1 VCARV
6 GGWVG
11 GKRIEVKVKKN
22 NGVRL
27 EEERKDLQSRT
38 TTDLKRIRDNTNM
51 LLSYPI
57 TPSEYEEIV
66 QLVAELNRVLYMSY
80 WQER

>member
-1 VCARV
+1 M
-6 GGWVG
+6 
-11 GKRIEVKVKKN
+11 KKN

-38 TTDLKRIRDNTNM
+38 TTDLKRIRDNVNM